1 MRKNNSGVPQK
12 PSCLKPSSTPSSSSS
27 VHGCCGGP
35 AELQVVELVLAD
47 GRRAMFSGPAV
58 FRSEQD
64 RVVKI
69 RFFEPKPLPAGMEFV
84 KIDDLEQAK

>member
-1 MRKNNSGVPQK
+1 
-12 PSCLKPSSTPSSSSS
+12 
-27 VHGCCGGP
+27 
-35 AELQVVELVLAD
+35 VVELVLAD